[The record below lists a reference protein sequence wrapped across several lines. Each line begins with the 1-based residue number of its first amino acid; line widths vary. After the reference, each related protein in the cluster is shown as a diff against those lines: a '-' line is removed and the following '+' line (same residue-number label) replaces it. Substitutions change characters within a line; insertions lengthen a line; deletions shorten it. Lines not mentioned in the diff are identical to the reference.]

1 MAESREYMS
10 IDEILT
16 IINVIMSFALMVLIF
31 IATHQD
37 IKTWRLINKNLSA
50 LLQNQRIMWDELD
63 LLQEDLIQVQKG
75 EVANAKSINA
85 IARKMTELHD
95 IVIED
100 QTRQD
105 QDIKALATL
114 MSGLKTSSYR
124 SRNDEHFN
132 DALKRIAKLVKE

>member
-1 MAESREYMS
+1 MS

-16 IINVIMSFALMVLIF
+16 IINVIMSFALVILIF
-31 IATHQD
+31 ISTRQNIRFSRA
-37 IKTWRLINKNLSA
+37 INKNMDILFKRQLILSEEQDQ
-50 LLQNQRIMWDELD
+50 LQKS
-63 LLQEDLIQVQKG
+63 LIQVQKS

-114 MSGLKTSSYR
+114 ISGLKTSSYR

>member
-1 MAESREYMS
+1 MS

-16 IINVIMSFALMVLIF
+16 IINVIMSFALVILIF
-31 IATHQD
+31 ISTRQNIRFSRA
-37 IKTWRLINKNLSA
+37 INKNMDILFKRQLILSEEQDQ
-50 LLQNQRIMWDELD
+50 LQKS
-63 LLQEDLIQVQKG
+63 LIQVQKS

-95 IVIED
+95 LVIED

-132 DALKRIAKLVKE
+132 NALKRIAKLVKE

>member
-1 MAESREYMS
+1 MS

-31 IATHQD
+31 ISTHQD

-85 IARKMTELHD
+85 IARKMAELHD
-95 IVIED
+95 LVIED
-100 QTRQD
+100 QARQD

-124 SRNDEHFN
+124 SRNDKQFN

>member
-1 MAESREYMS
+1 MAVVNEVM
-10 IDEILT
+10 T
-16 IINVIMSFALMVLIF
+16 IINVIMSFALMVLI
-31 IATHQD
+31 IISTHQD

-63 LLQEDLIQVQKG
+63 LLQKALIQVQKG

-95 IVIED
+95 LVIED

>member
-1 MAESREYMS
+1 MS

-31 IATHQD
+31 ISTHQN

-50 LLQNQRIMWDELD
+50 LFQNQRIMWDELD

-85 IARKMTELHD
+85 IARKMAELHD
-95 IVIED
+95 LVIED

-124 SRNDEHFN
+124 SRNDKQFN

>member
-1 MAESREYMS
+1 MS

-31 IATHQD
+31 ISTRQNIRFSRA
-37 IKTWRLINKNLSA
+37 INKNMDILFKRQLILSEEQDQ
-50 LLQNQRIMWDELD
+50 LQKS
-63 LLQEDLIQVQKG
+63 LIQVQKS

-95 IVIED
+95 LVIED

>member
-1 MAESREYMS
+1 MS

-31 IATHQD
+31 ISTHQN

-50 LLQNQRIMWDELD
+50 LFQNQRIMWDELD
-63 LLQEDLIQVQKG
+63 LLQEDLIQAQKG

-85 IARKMTELHD
+85 IARKMAELHD
-95 IVIED
+95 LVIED

-124 SRNDEHFN
+124 SRNDKQFN

>member
-1 MAESREYMS
+1 MS

-31 IATHQD
+31 ISTHQD

-75 EVANAKSINA
+75 EVANTKSINA
-85 IARKMTELHD
+85 IARKMAELHD
-95 IVIED
+95 LVIED

-124 SRNDEHFN
+124 SRNDKQFN

>member
-1 MAESREYMS
+1 
-10 IDEILT
+10 
-16 IINVIMSFALMVLIF
+16 
-31 IATHQD
+31 
-37 IKTWRLINKNLSA
+37 
-50 LLQNQRIMWDELD
+50 MWDELD

>member
-1 MAESREYMS
+1 
-10 IDEILT
+10 
-16 IINVIMSFALMVLIF
+16 MSFALMVLIF
-31 IATHQD
+31 IFTHQD

>member
-1 MAESREYMS
+1 MAVVSEVM
-10 IDEILT
+10 T
-16 IINVIMSFALMVLIF
+16 IVNVIMSFALMVLIF
-31 IATHQD
+31 ISTHQD

-124 SRNDEHFN
+124 SRNDKQFN

>member
-1 MAESREYMS
+1 MS

-31 IATHQD
+31 ISTHQD

-50 LLQNQRIMWDELD
+50 LFQNQRIIWDELD

-85 IARKMTELHD
+85 IARKMAELHD
-95 IVIED
+95 LVIED

>member
-1 MAESREYMS
+1 MAVVNEVM
-10 IDEILT
+10 T
-16 IINVIMSFALMVLIF
+16 IINVIMSFALMVLI
-31 IATHQD
+31 IISTHQN
-37 IKTWRLINKNLSA
+37 IKTWRLINKSLSA

-85 IARKMTELHD
+85 IARKMAELHD
-95 IVIED
+95 LVIED

-124 SRNDEHFN
+124 SRNDKQFN

>member
-1 MAESREYMS
+1 MS

-16 IINVIMSFALMVLIF
+16 IINVIMSFALVILIF
-31 IATHQD
+31 ISTRQNIRFSRA
-37 IKTWRLINKNLSA
+37 INKNMDILFKRQLILSEEQDR
-50 LLQNQRIMWDELD
+50 LQKS
-63 LLQEDLIQVQKG
+63 LIQVQKS

-95 IVIED
+95 LVIED

-114 MSGLKTSSYR
+114 ISGLKASSYR
-124 SRNDEHFN
+124 SRNNKQFN
-132 DALKRIAKLVKE
+132 NALKRVSKLVKE

>member
-1 MAESREYMS
+1 MAVVNEVM
-10 IDEILT
+10 T
-16 IINVIMSFALMVLIF
+16 IINVIMSFALMVLI
-31 IATHQD
+31 IISTHQN

-85 IARKMTELHD
+85 IARKMAELHD
-95 IVIED
+95 LVIED

-124 SRNDEHFN
+124 SRNDKQFN

>member
-1 MAESREYMS
+1 MS

-31 IATHQD
+31 ISTHQD

-63 LLQEDLIQVQKG
+63 LLQEDLIQIQKG

-95 IVIED
+95 LVIED

-105 QDIKALATL
+105 QEIKALATL
-114 MSGLKTSSYR
+114 ISGLKASSYR
-124 SRNDEHFN
+124 SRNNKQFN
-132 DALKRIAKLVKE
+132 NALKRVSKLVKE

>member
-1 MAESREYMS
+1 MS

-31 IATHQD
+31 ISTHQN

-63 LLQEDLIQVQKG
+63 LLQEDLIQAQKG

-95 IVIED
+95 LVIEN

-114 MSGLKTSSYR
+114 ISGLKTSSYR

>member
-1 MAESREYMS
+1 MS

-31 IATHQD
+31 ISTHQD

-63 LLQEDLIQVQKG
+63 LLEEDLIQVQKG

>member
-1 MAESREYMS
+1 
-10 IDEILT
+10 
-16 IINVIMSFALMVLIF
+16 MSFALVVLIF
-31 IATHQD
+31 ISTHQD

-85 IARKMTELHD
+85 ITRKMTELHD

>member
-1 MAESREYMS
+1 MS
-10 IDEILT
+10 IDEIQT
-16 IINVIMSFALMVLIF
+16 IINVIMSFALVILIF
-31 IATHQD
+31 ISTRQNIRFSRA
-37 IKTWRLINKNLSA
+37 INKNMDILFKRQLILSEEQDQ
-50 LLQNQRIMWDELD
+50 LQKS
-63 LLQEDLIQVQKG
+63 LIQVQKG

-95 IVIED
+95 LVIED

>member
-1 MAESREYMS
+1 MS
-10 IDEILT
+10 IVSDVMT
-16 IINVIMSFALMVLIF
+16 IINVIMSFALMILI
-31 IATHQD
+31 IISTRQD
-37 IKTWRLINKNLSA
+37 IKARRATNASLDILFKRQQ
-50 LLQNQRIMWDELD
+50 LLAQDLD
-63 LLQEDLIQVQKG
+63 QLQKALIQVQKG

>member
-1 MAESREYMS
+1 MAVVNEVM
-10 IDEILT
+10 T
-16 IINVIMSFALMVLIF
+16 IINVIMSFALMVLI
-31 IATHQD
+31 IISTHQN

-85 IARKMTELHD
+85 IARKMAELHD
-95 IVIED
+95 LVIED

-132 DALKRIAKLVKE
+132 DVLKRIAKLVKE

>member
-1 MAESREYMS
+1 MAVVNEVM
-10 IDEILT
+10 T
-16 IINVIMSFALMVLIF
+16 IINVIMSFALMVLI
-31 IATHQD
+31 IISTHQN

-63 LLQEDLIQVQKG
+63 LLQEDLIQVQKD

-85 IARKMTELHD
+85 IARKMAELHD
-95 IVIED
+95 LVIED

>member
-1 MAESREYMS
+1 MAVVNEVM
-10 IDEILT
+10 T
-16 IINVIMSFALMVLIF
+16 IINVIMSFALMVLI
-31 IATHQD
+31 IISTHQD

-95 IVIED
+95 LVIED

>member
-1 MAESREYMS
+1 MAVVNEVM
-10 IDEILT
+10 T
-16 IINVIMSFALMVLIF
+16 IINVIMSFALMVLI
-31 IATHQD
+31 IISTRQD
-37 IKTWRLINKNLSA
+37 IKARRATNASLDILFKRQQ
-50 LLQNQRIMWDELD
+50 LLAQDMDQ
-63 LLQEDLIQVQKG
+63 LQKALIQVQKG

-85 IARKMTELHD
+85 ITRKMAELHD
-95 IVIED
+95 LVIED

-132 DALKRIAKLVKE
+132 NALKRIAKLVKE

>member
-1 MAESREYMS
+1 MAVVNEVM
-10 IDEILT
+10 T
-16 IINVIMSFALMVLIF
+16 IINVIMSFALMVLI
-31 IATHQD
+31 IISTHQN

-63 LLQEDLIQVQKG
+63 LLQEDLIKVQKG

>member
-1 MAESREYMS
+1 MAVVNEVM
-10 IDEILT
+10 T
-16 IINVIMSFALMVLIF
+16 IINVIMSFALMILI
-31 IATHQD
+31 IISTCQD
-37 IKTWRLINKNLSA
+37 IKARRVTNASLDILFKRQQLLSED
-50 LLQNQRIMWDELD
+50 LDQLQKA
-63 LLQEDLIQVQKG
+63 LIQVQKG

-95 IVIED
+95 LVIKD
-100 QTRQD
+100 QIRQD
-105 QDIKALATL
+105 KDIKALATL

>member
-1 MAESREYMS
+1 MS
-10 IDEILT
+10 IDEILI

-31 IATHQD
+31 IFTHQD

-85 IARKMTELHD
+85 ITRKMTELHD
-95 IVIED
+95 LVIED

>member
-1 MAESREYMS
+1 MS

-16 IINVIMSFALMVLIF
+16 IINVIMSFALVILIF
-31 IATHQD
+31 ISTRQNIRFSRA
-37 IKTWRLINKNLSA
+37 INKNMDILFKRQLILSEEQDQ
-50 LLQNQRIMWDELD
+50 LQKS
-63 LLQEDLIQVQKG
+63 LIQVQKS

-85 IARKMTELHD
+85 IARKMAELHD
-95 IVIED
+95 LVIED

-124 SRNDEHFN
+124 SRNDKQFN

>member
-1 MAESREYMS
+1 MAVVNEVM
-10 IDEILT
+10 T
-16 IINVIMSFALMVLIF
+16 IINVIMSFALMVLI
-31 IATHQD
+31 IISTHQN

-85 IARKMTELHD
+85 IARKMAELHD
-95 IVIED
+95 LVIED

-124 SRNDEHFN
+124 STNDKQFN
-132 DALKRIAKLVKE
+132 DAFKRIAKLVKE

>member
-1 MAESREYMS
+1 MS

-16 IINVIMSFALMVLIF
+16 IINVIMSFALVILIF
-31 IATHQD
+31 ISTRQNIRFSRA
-37 IKTWRLINKNLSA
+37 INKNMDILFKRQLILSEEQDQ
-50 LLQNQRIMWDELD
+50 LQKS
-63 LLQEDLIQVQKG
+63 LIQVQKS

-95 IVIED
+95 LVIED

-132 DALKRIAKLVKE
+132 DALKRIAKLMKE